1 MEILQTSN
9 STELFA
15 PELEDE
21 RKLKTADPVTND
33 LLGALLSVRV
43 FCYLIATLS
52 IYKQFTIRAW
62 GLQPYI
68 YFYTS
73 GFFSPIFA
81 KLKAI

>member
-33 LLGALLSVRV
+33 LLGALLSVSLLLSHCYVIYLQAIYHAGLGITTIYLFLYFRLFFND
-43 FCYLIATLS
+43 FC
-52 IYKQFTIRAW
+52 
-62 GLQPYI
+62 
-68 YFYTS
+68 
-73 GFFSPIFA
+73 
-81 KLKAI
+81 